1 MIPRKYMKKSMSF
14 TLVIS
19 VLERL
24 KTGRR
29 ILDAQWPAC
38 LVISVSSRPD
48 EGTPVSKIKNDNL
61 MLTSVLCMLTHT
73 HARACARKQ
82 FDNKAVGCTD
92 SNHAAAVA
100 IGISCEISP
109 LIEDRCQPQIVL
121 DCSDRG
127 LN

>member
-1 MIPRKYMKKSMSF
+1 MKKHEFYTCNLSPGE
-14 TLVIS
+14 V
-19 VLERL
+19 

-29 ILDAQWPAC
+29 ILNAQWPAR

-73 HARACARKQ
+73 HARVCARKQ
-82 FDNKAVGCTD
+82 FNNKAVGC
-92 SNHAAAVA
+92 NHAAAVA

-109 LIEDRCQPQIVL
+109 LTEDRCQPQIIL